1 MFRGQKPDV
10 YDSWG
15 DCSEYVVGYNG
26 VAYRN
31 YVTWWEAEVAYATFF
46 EQHNKNCKPE
56 QVAKF
61 WNWKILVILVQF
73 VVIVVLC
80 YK

>member
-1 MFRGQKPDV
+1 MFRGQKPEV

-31 YVTWWEAEVAYATFF
+31 YVTWWEAEVAYATFLNNITKIASQNKLPNF
-46 EQHNKNCKPE
+46 EIG
-56 QVAKF
+56 KF
-61 WNWKILVILVQF
+61 
-73 VVIVVLC
+73 
-80 YK
+80 